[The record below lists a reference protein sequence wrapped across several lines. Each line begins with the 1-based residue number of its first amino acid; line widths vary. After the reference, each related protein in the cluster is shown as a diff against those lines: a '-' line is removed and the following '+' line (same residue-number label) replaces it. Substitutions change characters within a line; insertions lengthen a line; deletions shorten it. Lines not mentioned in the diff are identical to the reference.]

1 MQGSEHRMTT
11 DLGNRFWR
19 WLTPSLAAITLLA
32 SAAVHA
38 NPEEGPGGPVLVVT
52 SEASPFGTYYAEILR
67 TEGFNL
73 FAVEDIGAVTPALL
87 SSYDV
92 LILAEMPLTPGQVT
106 VFSDW
111 VTAGGQLIA
120 MDPDQDLAGLLGLV
134 PAGGQLSEGYLLVD
148 GATPVGA
155 GIVSETMQF
164 HGSAGL
170 FNLDG
175 AESLATLYS
184 SASNPTVY
192 PAVTLNAVGPNGG
205 QAAAFTY
212 DLATSIVYTRQGNP
226 AWEGQDRDGFPPVR
240 SNDLF
245 YGASDTDPQPD
256 WVDLSKVSIPQADE
270 QQRFLA
276 NLILEMNRQRQPLP
290 RFWYFPRGE
299 RAVVVL
305 TGDDHAVLTP
315 GDVFDRLEEL
325 SPAGCSVDDW
335 ECLRMSLYVYPST
348 NLTNAEAAAYVAN
361 GFEVGSHVNTGCADF
376 DAESLNNNF
385 ATDLGN
391 FAGTY
396 PSVPAPVSNRYHCIA
411 WSDWATG
418 AKGAFDYG
426 IRFDTNYY
434 YWPPGWVNDT
444 PGFFTGSAMPMRFA
458 DLDGTIIDVFQ
469 AATQMTDESGQSYPF
484 TIDTLL
490 DRALGAE
497 QYFGAFTVNAHTD
510 GIFPAIQEAIAQS
523 ALARDV
529 PVVTSRQMLEWVD
542 GRNASSFEA
551 LGWDGTAL
559 SFTVAAAT
567 AARGLEVMI
576 PFRSI
581 DGVLVSVDRD
591 GQDLPFQVA
600 TVKGVAY
607 AMVPAGSGTYTA
619 VYDPDAD
626 PGDIDAPVITD
637 RTPAQGATGVDANVV
652 VTATFNEA
660 LDPATVNGS
669 TFQLRDAGGT
679 PVPASVTYDAGTFT
693 TTLTPS
699 TALELGVQYT
709 ATLRGGLADPRITD
723 LAGNALAGN
732 SSWTFTTVAGA
743 CPCTVWDDTVVPG
756 TPSQNDPNGVEL
768 GVKFRPTVNG
778 FITGIRF
785 YKGPLNTGT
794 HVGNLWSFNGNLL
807 ARATFTNETATGWQT
822 VTFDAPVPVTAGTRY
837 VASYYAPNGGYAG
850 DQNFFSGNAVVSG
863 PLVLL
868 EDGVAGGNGVY
879 NYGPATSFPAST
891 FQATNYWVDVVFTN
905 DVGPDTT
912 PPEVVAQSPVPGAT
926 DVPTGTVVS
935 AVFNEPMD
943 PASINSSTFELR
955 DNNAVLVPAAVTYD
969 RGIAHRNSDPLGTAG
984 FTGQLFRYSEG

>member
-1 MQGSEHRMTT
+1 MT
-11 DLGNRFWR
+11 
-19 WLTPSLAAITLLA
+19 
-32 SAAVHA
+32 
-38 NPEEGPGGPVLVVT
+38 PG
-52 SEASPFGTYYAEILR
+52 
-67 TEGFNL
+67 
-73 FAVEDIGAVTPALL
+73 LL

-335 ECLRMSLYVYPST
+335 ECLRMSLYVFGETRIGLQELRSYSAKGFEIGLHLDT
-348 NLTNAEAAAYVAN
+348 ACQDYTASSLEAAYRNDLV
-361 GFEVGSHVNTGCADF
+361 DF
-376 DAESLNNNF
+376 S
-385 ATDLGN
+385 
-391 FAGTY
+391 
-396 PSVPAPVSNRYHCIA
+396 SRYSGLPGPISGRHHCVV

-418 AKGAFDYG
+418 AKAASHHG

-444 PGFFTGSAMPMRFA
+444 PGHFTGSAMPMRYA
-458 DLDGTIIDVFQ
+458 DLGGTLLDVFQ
-469 AATQMTDESGQSYPF
+469 AVTQLTDESGQTYPL

-497 QYFGAFTVNAHTD
+497 QQFGAYTVNAHTD
-510 GIFPAIQEAIAQS
+510 DSFIPIHEPIVFS
-523 ALARDV
+523 ALARGV
-529 PVVTSRQMLEWVD
+529 PVVTSRQMLEWLD
-542 GRNASSFEA
+542 ARNASSFSG
-551 LGWDGTAL
+551 LGWDGTTL
-559 SFTVAAAT
+559 DFTISASAAAG
-567 AARGLEVMI
+567 GLRVMI
-576 PFRSI
+576 PYRSL
-581 DGVLVSVDRD
+581 DGVLVSVER
-591 GQDLPFQVA
+591 GGEPVPFEI
-600 TVKGVAY
+600 TTIKGHAY
-607 AMVPAGSGTYTA
+607 GMVEASSSAYTA
-619 VYDPDAD
+619 EYDPNVD
-626 PGDIDAPVITD
+626 PGDITPPVVMAREPAP
-637 RTPAQGATGVDANVV
+637 GAVGVAATIEVR
-652 VTATFNEA
+652 ATFDEV
-660 LDPATVNGS
+660 LDPASVNGS
-669 TFQLRDAGGT
+669 TFELRDINGDLL
-679 PVPASVTYDAGTFT
+679 PATVSYEAGTFT
-693 TTLTPS
+693 AVLRPV
-699 TALELGVQYT
+699 ANLEPMTRYT
-709 ATLRGGLADPRITD
+709 ATLRGGPSAQGITD
-723 LAGNALAGN
+723 MAGNTLAASQAWSFSRGRPA
-732 SSWTFTTVAGA
+732 WMAFIPWVFCLVMTGLAA
-743 CPCTVWDDTVVPG
+743 AVVP
-756 TPSQNDPNGVEL
+756 
-768 GVKFRPTVNG
+768 
-778 FITGIRF
+778 
-785 YKGPLNTGT
+785 
-794 HVGNLWSFNGNLL
+794 
-807 ARATFTNETATGWQT
+807 
-822 VTFDAPVPVTAGTRY
+822 
-837 VASYYAPNGGYAG
+837 
-850 DQNFFSGNAVVSG
+850 
-863 PLVLL
+863 
-868 EDGVAGGNGVY
+868 
-879 NYGPATSFPAST
+879 
-891 FQATNYWVDVVFTN
+891 
-905 DVGPDTT
+905 
-912 PPEVVAQSPVPGAT
+912 
-926 DVPTGTVVS
+926 VS
-935 AVFNEPMD
+935 AY
-943 PASINSSTFELR
+943 R
-955 DNNAVLVPAAVTYD
+955 D
-969 RGIAHRNSDPLGTAG
+969 RS
-984 FTGQLFRYSEG
+984 